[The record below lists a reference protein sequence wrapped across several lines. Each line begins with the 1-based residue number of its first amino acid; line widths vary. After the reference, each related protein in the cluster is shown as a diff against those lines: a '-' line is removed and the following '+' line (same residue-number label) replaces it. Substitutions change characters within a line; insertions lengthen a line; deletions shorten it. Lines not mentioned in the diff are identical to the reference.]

1 MLTVS
6 LEQLHLRKPHKGT
19 CKRYIKTKTHCTRSS
34 KSGFDSSVA
43 NTGQARVRSRHVCY
57 MSQVGGASEVEVS
70 EVKAADDSHD
80 SVILGSLVTLVLVL
94 ET

>member
-1 MLTVS
+1 
-6 LEQLHLRKPHKGT
+6 
-19 CKRYIKTKTHCTRSS
+19 
-34 KSGFDSSVA
+34 
-43 NTGQARVRSRHVCY
+43 